1 MSQKRRER
9 EGFKNTKDIFALND
23 FNSPN
28 DNEEEERELASQKM
42 RISVYEDKEEDED
55 EITPFCKPGVKRMST
70 M

>member
-1 MSQKRRER
+1 M
-9 EGFKNTKDIFALND
+9 ND

-28 DNEEEERELASQKM
+28 DNAEEERELASQKM

-70 M
+70 L